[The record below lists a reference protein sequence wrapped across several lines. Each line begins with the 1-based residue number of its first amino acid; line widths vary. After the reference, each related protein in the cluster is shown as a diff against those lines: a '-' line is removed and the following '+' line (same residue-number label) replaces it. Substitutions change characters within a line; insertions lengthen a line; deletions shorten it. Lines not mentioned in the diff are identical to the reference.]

1 MVEGVEFGVPLLQL
15 LRSGSI
21 VGLGLLGRRG
31 QSFQVLEPQGDLQPL
46 ELLPQGQVLPGLL
59 GLDSQRLHLQLQF
72 GDFVV
77 DTQEV
82 FLGGGQPPLRLF
94 LPVPVF
100 GNAGGLLEDFPAVR
114 AFDGQDL
121 IDPALADVG
130 VALLAQA
137 RVHEH
142 LVDVPQAGG
151 LAVNIVFAFAGT
163 VIPARDHHFRRVHRE
178 AAVLVVQN
186 QRRLGKA
193 HLAALLGAAEDHILH
208 LRPAQ
213 RLGTHLAHDPA
224 DGVGNIRFAAA
235 VGADDGGDV
244 AVKPQDRLIRKG
256 FEALDF

>member
-1 MVEGVEFGVPLLQL
+1 MVEGVEFGVLLLQL

-46 ELLPQGQVLPGLL
+46 ELLPQGQILPGLFR
-59 GLDSQRLHLQLQF
+59 LDSQRLHLQLQLR
-72 GDFVV
+72 DFVV
-77 DTQEV
+77 DAQEV

-94 LPVPVF
+94 LPVPVL
-100 GNAGGLLEDFPAVR
+100 GNTGSLLEDLPAVR
-114 AFDGQDL
+114 AFDGQNL

-130 VALLAQA
+130 VALFAQA

-142 LVDVPQAGG
+142 LIDIPQAGG
-151 LAVNIVFAFAGT
+151 LAVNIVFAFAGA
-163 VIPARDHHFRRVHRE
+163 VIPARDHNLRRIHRE
-178 AAVLVVQN
+178 AAVLIVQN

-193 HLAALLGAAEDHILH
+193 HLAALLGAAEDHVLH

-235 VGADDGGDV
+235 VGADDGGDI
-244 AVKPQDRLIRKG
+244 AVKP
-256 FEALDF
+256 